1 MAASD
6 ATDKQNHDGI
16 DSARIGWAFLSQYY
30 SFLNKDP
37 ARLHCF
43 YTKRSTLLHST
54 EGEDATACYGQQEI
68 HAKIM
73 SLQFEDCKV
82 YISNVDSQSSA
93 EGGILVQVIGE
104 MSNANGPW
112 RKFAQTFFLAGQH
125 NGYFVLND
133 ICRYIKE
140 EGDEGTEAFVPP
152 RVESSA
158 AEVPASALPPAA
170 SVESV
175 LFDESHSSKRA
186 SHAQPPQPAQST
198 EPAES
203 ETRPED
209 SFTFHSDVLAP
220 AAALNGTAF
229 AASETRPDLE
239 AEVPAPSETTHGAE
253 QENASHAAVATPA
266 ENAAPETETP
276 VPVAEEE
283 AAQPAPAA
291 AATAPPAEAAPA
303 PVESA
308 PAETVPE
315 STGQQST
322 GSAATP
328 SSATGAPSA
337 AAPPSAPAAPK
348 SWASLAAAGSN
359 KWGKVTSETKGV
371 SAAVPQAS
379 PSTERA
385 TPSTAGQAAAS
396 PAPFTEA
403 VMAVKTPSCFVKG
416 VVEAVTDQLL
426 KDTLTSRFG
435 PLKELDIVRSKACA
449 FIEFEKLDH
458 ARKAIQ
464 VSMRPSEGGEGAIF
478 ITAEGGMQHRINVVE
493 RKPHDQR
500 PVSKRGGG
508 AMGGADRGG
517 FRTAGSTRDGAEN
530 ASRTG
535 RNGGSAGG
543 ARGGRG
549 GGRGGARGTGAAP
562 GK

>member
-1 MAASD
+1 MRRL
-6 ATDKQNHDGI
+6 ATAN
-16 DSARIGWAFLSQYY
+16 RC
-30 SFLNKDP
+30 
-37 ARLHCF
+37 ARL
-43 YTKRSTLLHST
+43 TPRITLNCTYCSLTLVPQMSL
-54 EGEDATACYGQQEI
+54 QEI

-152 RVESSA
+152 RAESSE

-175 LFDESHSSKRA
+175 LFDETHSSKHA
-186 SHAQPPQPAQST
+186 SHTQPPQPPKPT
-198 EPAES
+198 DTAES

-239 AEVPAPSETTHGAE
+239 AEVPAPTETTHGAE
-253 QENASHAAVATPA
+253 QDNASHAAVATPA
-266 ENAAPETETP
+266 ENAGPETETP
-276 VPVAEEE
+276 VPAEEE
-283 AAQPAPAA
+283 ASQPAPAA
-291 AATAPPAEAAPA
+291 AATAPPAQAAPV

-315 STGQQST
+315 PAGPPSTA
-322 GSAATP
+322 SAATP
-328 SSATGAPSA
+328 SSAAAAPSA

-371 SAAVPQAS
+371 SAAVPQV
-379 PSTERA
+379 
-385 TPSTAGQAAAS
+385 GLQ
-396 PAPFTEA
+396 
-403 VMAVKTPSCFVKG
+403 
-416 VVEAVTDQLL
+416 
-426 KDTLTSRFG
+426 
-435 PLKELDIVRSKACA
+435 
-449 FIEFEKLDH
+449 
-458 ARKAIQ
+458 
-464 VSMRPSEGGEGAIF
+464 
-478 ITAEGGMQHRINVVE
+478 
-493 RKPHDQR
+493 
-500 PVSKRGGG
+500 
-508 AMGGADRGG
+508 
-517 FRTAGSTRDGAEN
+517 
-530 ASRTG
+530 
-535 RNGGSAGG
+535 
-543 ARGGRG
+543 
-549 GGRGGARGTGAAP
+549 
-562 GK
+562 